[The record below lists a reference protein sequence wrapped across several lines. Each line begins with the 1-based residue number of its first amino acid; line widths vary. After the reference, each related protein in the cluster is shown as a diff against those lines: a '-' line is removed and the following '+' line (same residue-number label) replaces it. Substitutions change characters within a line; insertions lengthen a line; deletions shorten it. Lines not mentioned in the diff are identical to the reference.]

1 MNKNLMV
8 YEADQVAVIT
18 AKHNIVDLQPILI
31 ELKLIKDLLKDVK
44 YKNQIQLF
52 YNHNISNCTKNNTFL
67 INESNINKNSC
78 LLCNYKDADV
88 FALQFITSHKNN
100 NDRMVFNFCKS
111 CYINK
116 IYDFIYLNDGS
127 DFREKLLYFKVIEKE
142 ILYLFESDISAT

>member
-52 YNHNISNCTKNNTFL
+52 YNHNI
-67 INESNINKNSC
+67 
-78 LLCNYKDADV
+78 
-88 FALQFITSHKNN
+88 
-100 NDRMVFNFCKS
+100 
-111 CYINK
+111 
-116 IYDFIYLNDGS
+116 
-127 DFREKLLYFKVIEKE
+127 
-142 ILYLFESDISAT
+142 